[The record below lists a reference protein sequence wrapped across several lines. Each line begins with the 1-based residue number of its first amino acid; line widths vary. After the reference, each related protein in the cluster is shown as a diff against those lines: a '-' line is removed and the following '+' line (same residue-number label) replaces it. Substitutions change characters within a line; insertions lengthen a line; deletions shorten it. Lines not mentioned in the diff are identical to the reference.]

1 MFRSMLNILVNI
13 KAAKGYEMLKVGL
26 LSVVMVVLCL
36 SGCATK
42 PYVATDYEASY
53 NFAALKSFAVKSAKQ
68 DTKENILISPFTLS
82 HIHSLINGELAKRYQ
97 SVGESSTPDFYVTY
111 HVVMEEKL
119 EPSAYD
125 DMYGFG
131 FWGRGYRPSSMF
143 YRHSLDS
150 GVRVYSQG
158 SLIIDMVDAKTQ
170 QPIWRGVSEKRLNKG
185 LSPQKQREILT
196 SAVLEVLAQFPP
208 VN

>member
-1 MFRSMLNILVNI
+1 
-13 KAAKGYEMLKVGL
+13 MLKAGL
-26 LSVVMVVLCL
+26 FSFLVVIVCL

-82 HIHSLINGELAKRYQ
+82 HIHALVNSELAKRYQ
-97 SVGESSTPDFYVTY
+97 SVSETATPDFYVTY
-111 HVVMEEKL
+111 HVVMEDKL

-125 DMYGFG
+125 QMYGFG
-131 FWGRGYRPSSMF
+131 FWGRGYRYPSSMF
-143 YRHSLDS
+143 YRPALDG

-185 LSPQKQREILT
+185 LNPQKQREILT
-196 SAVLEVLAQFPP
+196 GAVLEILAQFPP
-208 VN
+208 VK

>member
-1 MFRSMLNILVNI
+1 MVKAGFLCLLVAI
-13 KAAKGYEMLKVGL
+13 V
-26 LSVVMVVLCL
+26 CL

-42 PYVATDYEASY
+42 PYVSTDYEASY
-53 NFAALKSFAVKSAKQ
+53 NFAVLKSFAVKSAKQ

-82 HIHSLINGELAKRYQ
+82 HIHSLVNSELAKRYQ
-97 SVGESSTPDFYVTY
+97 SVGESTTPDFYVTY

-119 EPSAYD
+119 DPRAYD
-125 DMYGFG
+125 DMYGVG
-131 FWGRGYRPSSMF
+131 FWGRGYRYPSSIF
-143 YRHSLDS
+143 YRPHLDNAM
-150 GVRVYSQG
+150 RVYNQG

>member
-1 MFRSMLNILVNI
+1 MSKVGC
-13 KAAKGYEMLKVGL
+13 KAGLRVGL
-26 LSVVMVVLCL
+26 LGLILTALFL

-42 PYVATDYEASY
+42 PYVSTDYEASY
-53 NFAALKSFAVKSAKQ
+53 NFAALKSFALKSAKQ
-68 DTKENILISPFTLS
+68 DSKENILISPFTFS
-82 HIHSLINGELAKRYQ
+82 HIHSVANAELAKRYQ
-97 SVGESSTPDFYVTY
+97 SVSEGSSPDFYVTY

-119 EPSAYD
+119 DPRAYD
-125 DMYGFG
+125 DMYGMG
-131 FWGRGYRPSSMF
+131 YWGRGYRYPSSIF
-143 YRHSLDS
+143 YRPPLD
-150 GVRVYSQG
+150 GGIRVYNQG

>member
-1 MFRSMLNILVNI
+1 MCKTGLKSGL
-13 KAAKGYEMLKVGL
+13 KAGL
-26 LSVVMVVLCL
+26 LALGIALMCL

-42 PYVATDYEASY
+42 PDVATDYEASY

-68 DTKENILISPFTLS
+68 DSKENILISPFTLS
-82 HIHSLINGELAKRYQ
+82 HIHSVVNSELAKRYQ
-97 SVGESSTPDFYVTY
+97 TVDESAAADFYVTY

-119 EPSAYD
+119 DPRAYD
-125 DMYGFG
+125 DMYGVG
-131 FWGRGYRPSSMF
+131 FWGRGYRYPSSIF
-143 YRHSLDS
+143 YRPPLD
-150 GVRVYSQG
+150 GGIRVYNQG

>member
-1 MFRSMLNILVNI
+1 MFKMGFLGVLVAI
-13 KAAKGYEMLKVGL
+13 I
-26 LSVVMVVLCL
+26 CL

-53 NFAALKSFAVKSAKQ
+53 NFAALKSFAVKMAKQ
-68 DTKENILISPFTLS
+68 ESKENILISPFTLS
-82 HIHSLINGELAKRYQ
+82 HIHSLVNSELAKRY
-97 SVGESSTPDFYVTY
+97 ESMAEGASADFYVTY

-119 EPSAYD
+119 DPRAYD
-125 DMYGFG
+125 DMYGMG
-131 FWGRGYRPSSMF
+131 FWGRGYRYPSSIF
-143 YRHSLDS
+143 YRQPLD
-150 GVRVYSQG
+150 GGIRVYNQG

-196 SAVLEVLAQFPP
+196 GAVLEVLAQFPP

>member
-1 MFRSMLNILVNI
+1 
-13 KAAKGYEMLKVGL
+13 MLKAGL
-26 LSVVMVVLCL
+26 FSLLMAVVCL

-82 HIHSLINGELAKRYQ
+82 HIHSLVNSELAKRYQ
-97 SVGESSTPDFYVTY
+97 SVSESASPDFYVTY

-125 DMYGFG
+125 QMYGFG
-131 FWGRGYRPSSMF
+131 FWGRGYRYPSSMF
-143 YRHSLDS
+143 YRPALDG
-150 GVRVYSQG
+150 GVRVYNQG

-170 QPIWRGVSEKRLNKG
+170 QPIWRGVSEKRLGRG

-196 SAVLEVLAQFPP
+196 GAVLEVLAQFPP
-208 VN
+208 VK

>member
-1 MFRSMLNILVNI
+1 MVKAGFLSLLVAI
-13 KAAKGYEMLKVGL
+13 V
-26 LSVVMVVLCL
+26 CL

-42 PYVATDYEASY
+42 PYVSTDYEASY
-53 NFAALKSFAVKSAKQ
+53 NFAALKSFTVKSAKQ

-82 HIHSLINGELAKRYQ
+82 HIHSLVNSELAKRYQ
-97 SVGESSTPDFYVTY
+97 SVGEGSTPDFYVTY

-119 EPSAYD
+119 EPGAYD
-125 DMYGFG
+125 QMYGFG
-131 FWGRGYRPSSMF
+131 YWGRGYRYPSSIF
-143 YRHSLDS
+143 YRPQMDG
-150 GVRVYSQG
+150 GVRVYNQG

>member
-1 MFRSMLNILVNI
+1 MFQAGF
-13 KAAKGYEMLKVGL
+13 KAGFWAGL
-26 LSVVMVVLCL
+26 LALMVLSL

-42 PYVATDYEASY
+42 PRVSTDYEASY

-82 HIHSLINGELAKRYQ
+82 HIHSLVNSELAKRYQ
-97 SVGESSTPDFYVTY
+97 SVGETSTPDFYVTY

-119 EPSAYD
+119 EPNAYD
-125 DMYGFG
+125 QMYGFG
-131 FWGRGYRPSSMF
+131 YWGRSYRYPSSIFYRP
-143 YRHSLDS
+143 HLDG
-150 GVRVYSQG
+150 GVRVYNQG

-196 SAVLEVLAQFPP
+196 SAVLDVLAQFPP

>member
-1 MFRSMLNILVNI
+1 MFKAGFLSLLVAI
-13 KAAKGYEMLKVGL
+13 
-26 LSVVMVVLCL
+26 LCL

-42 PYVATDYEASY
+42 PHVSTDYEASY

-82 HIHSLINGELAKRYQ
+82 HIHSLVNSELAKRYQ
-97 SVGESSTPDFYVTY
+97 SMGESSIPDFYVTY

-119 EPSAYD
+119 EPGAYD
-125 DMYGFG
+125 QMYGFG
-131 FWGRGYRPSSMF
+131 YWGRGYRYPSSIF
-143 YRHSLDS
+143 YRPHLDG
-150 GVRVYSQG
+150 GVRVYNQG

>member
-1 MFRSMLNILVNI
+1 
-13 KAAKGYEMLKVGL
+13 MLKASLFSL
-26 LSVVMVVLCL
+26 LVTVMCL

-42 PYVATDYEASY
+42 PYVATDYEATY

-82 HIHSLINGELAKRYQ
+82 HIHTLVNGELAKRYQ
-97 SVGESSTPDFYVTY
+97 AVSEAATPDFYVTY

-125 DMYGFG
+125 QMYGFG
-131 FWGRGYRPSSMF
+131 FWGRGYRYPSSMF
-143 YRHSLDS
+143 YRPALDG
-150 GVRVYSQG
+150 GVRVYNQG

-208 VN
+208 VK

>member
-1 MFRSMLNILVNI
+1 
-13 KAAKGYEMLKVGL
+13 MLKAGL
-26 LSVVMVVLCL
+26 FSVLLALVCLS

-42 PYVATDYEASY
+42 PYVATDYEANY

-82 HIHSLINGELAKRYQ
+82 HIQALVNNELAKRYQ
-97 SVGESSTPDFYVTY
+97 SVSETATPDFYVTY

-125 DMYGFG
+125 EMYGFG
-131 FWGRGYRPSSMF
+131 FWGRGYRYPSPLF
-143 YRHSLDS
+143 YRPAFDG
-150 GVRVYSQG
+150 GVRVYNQG

-170 QPIWRGVSEKRLNKG
+170 QPIWRGVSEKRLGKN

-208 VN
+208 VK

>member
-1 MFRSMLNILVNI
+1 
-13 KAAKGYEMLKVGL
+13 MLKASLFSL
-26 LSVVMVVLCL
+26 LIAIVCL

-82 HIHSLINGELAKRYQ
+82 HIDALVNSELGKRYQ
-97 SVGESSTPDFYVTY
+97 SVSETAGPDFYVTY

-125 DMYGFG
+125 QMYGVG
-131 FWGRGYRPSSMF
+131 FWGRGYRYPSSMF
-143 YRHSLDS
+143 YRPALD
-150 GVRVYSQG
+150 GGIRVYNQG

-208 VN
+208 VK

>member
-1 MFRSMLNILVNI
+1 
-13 KAAKGYEMLKVGL
+13 MLKAGL
-26 LSVVMVVLCL
+26 FSLLVAVACL

-53 NFAALKSFAVKSAKQ
+53 NFAALKTFSVKSAKQ

-82 HIHSLINGELAKRYQ
+82 HIHSLVNSELAKRYQ
-97 SVGESSTPDFYVTY
+97 AVSETSTPDFYVTY

-125 DMYGFG
+125 QMYGFG
-131 FWGRGYRPSSMF
+131 FWGRGYRYPSSMF
-143 YRHSLDS
+143 YRPALDG

-185 LSPQKQREILT
+185 LNPQKQREILT

>member
-1 MFRSMLNILVNI
+1 
-13 KAAKGYEMLKVGL
+13 MLKTSLFSL
-26 LSVVMVVLCL
+26 LLAIVCL

-42 PYVATDYEASY
+42 PYVATDYEATY
-53 NFAALKSFAVKSAKQ
+53 NFAALKSFAVKAAKQ
-68 DTKENILISPFTLS
+68 DSKENILISPFTLS
-82 HIHSLINGELAKRYQ
+82 HIHTLVNSELSKRYQ
-97 SVGESSTPDFYVTY
+97 AVNETANPDFYVTY
-111 HVVMEEKL
+111 HVVMEDKL

-125 DMYGFG
+125 QMYGYG
-131 FWGRGYRPSSMF
+131 FWGRGYRYPSPLF
-143 YRHSLDS
+143 YHPGLD
-150 GVRVYSQG
+150 GAVRVYNQG

-208 VN
+208 VK